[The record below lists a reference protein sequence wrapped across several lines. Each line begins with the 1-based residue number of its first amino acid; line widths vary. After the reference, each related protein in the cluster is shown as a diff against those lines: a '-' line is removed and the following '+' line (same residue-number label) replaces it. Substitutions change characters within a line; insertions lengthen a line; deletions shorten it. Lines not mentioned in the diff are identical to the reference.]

1 MKRVRHNPFAVM
13 MTDPD
18 GEWDV
23 GNVGLFAL
31 VVLVIGVIPIM
42 LLMAFLGAYGTG
54 VKFDIQGLGV
64 AIGAVCAGFATALG
78 ALGAFRR
85 LADNAPPQ
93 PVPVVTTTTDRPGQV
108 TTTTAVP
115 AGAPP
120 EEKAQY
126 HG

>member
-1 MKRVRHNPFAVM
+1 VKRVRDNPFAVM

-31 VVLVIGVIPIM
+31 VVLVIGVIPTMI
-42 LLMAFLGAYGTG
+42 LMAFLSAYGG
-54 VKFDIQGLGV
+54 VKFDIQALGL
-64 AIGAVCAGFATALG
+64 AVGSVCGGFAAALG

-85 LADNAPPQ
+85 LTDNPPAQPAPA
-93 PVPVVTTTTDRPGQV
+93 VTTTTAMPGQV
-108 TTTTAVP
+108 TTTTATP
-115 AGAPP
+115 ASVVP
-120 EEKAQY
+120 EEKSQY